1 MCCNFC
7 KPLRVQIA
15 VKFQVSTCN
24 LAIPPALK
32 CLKHESL
39 LTFVESVRL
48 AGVPLFTLRP
58 HPSEIRE
65 ALQCLRL
72 WFLEFW
78 AVLPLWL
85 RLSMCATQTEKRG
98 TQCEVKHVDADMKM
112 SSRKLDDPKLCARH
126 HWHLIDIEIKARCG
140 W

>member
-24 LAIPPALK
+24 LAIPLALK

-58 HPSEIRE
+58 HPTEIRE
-65 ALQCLRL
+65 GPSVPSTVVSG
-72 WFLEFW
+72 
-78 AVLPLWL
+78 VLGDP
-85 RLSMCATQTEKRG
+85 SSVSAFVNVCY
-98 TQCEVKHVDADMKM
+98 AD
-112 SSRKLDDPKLCARH
+112 
-126 HWHLIDIEIKARCG
+126 
-140 W
+140 

>member
-15 VKFQVSTCN
+15 AKFQVSTCN
-24 LAIPPALK
+24 LAIPLALK

-58 HPSEIRE
+58 HPTEIRE

-85 RLSMCATQTEKRG
+85 RLSTCATQTEKRG
-98 TQCEVKHVDADMKM
+98 TQCEECR
-112 SSRKLDDPKLCARH
+112 SRYENVLPQIGWPKALR
-126 HWHLIDIEIKARCG
+126 KAPLAPDRYRNQS
-140 W
+140 